1 MDWNE
6 ERITELTNMWREGL
20 SASQVARRLG
30 GVSRSAVIGKVHR
43 LGIAGRALPSRP
55 RSQGGR
61 PPNPTR
67 ASPGGALRKPS
78 APRPPRASPA
88 PLVVFDA
95 PATATILTLV
105 EDSCRWPI
113 GDPGEASFGFCG
125 RPRLG
130 GGSYCQGHGP
140 MALRRREVGMKR
152 QEIDH
157 IVRRY
162 VEGPRNWAA
171 MEASHEASQAASLA
185 IAR

>member
-61 PPNPTR
+61 PPNVTR
-67 ASPGGALRKPS
+67 ASPGGALRKAT
-78 APRPPRASPA
+78 APRPPRPSPA

-95 PATATILTLV
+95 PPRHHPHPGRRQLPLA
-105 EDSCRWPI
+105 I
-113 GDPGEASFGFCG
+113 GDPGDASFGFCG

-140 MALRRREVGMKR
+140 MALRRREVGMKSK
-152 QEIDH
+152 EIDH

-171 MEASHEASQAASLA
+171 IEASHEASQAASLA